1 MGSQHWALPR
11 VTSPRKMLLLMMI
24 QPLLL
29 MGCCEGMFSDDY
41 DPSDIPP
48 DQAGYSYPVP
58 ADPLELPSMEV
69 EYDDYDPNGV
79 PADQAAPAISGYLS
93 PLPPPEYD
101 DPPSYYDDYDPNDV
115 PEDQAAP
122 APDTGYSYPVPDNPL
137 VLRRRGKTLSSSSA
151 RRMSDK
157 MMMKKKMTMKKER
170 RPKELMM
177 KNKMMHESMG
187 MEEERMTHHRK
198 SSSSGMSRQG
208 RRFRPSPSVSMS
220 DNVRNAKRRGR
231 QIMSVSEWLHRG

>member
-1 MGSQHWALPR
+1 MQ
-11 VTSPRKMLLLMMI
+11 
-24 QPLLL
+24 
-29 MGCCEGMFSDDY
+29 
-41 DPSDIPP
+41 
-48 DQAGYSYPVP
+48 
-58 ADPLELPSMEV
+58 
-69 EYDDYDPNGV
+69 
-79 PADQAAPAISGYLS
+79 
-93 PLPPPEYD
+93 
-101 DPPSYYDDYDPNDV
+101 DPPLYYDDYDPNDV

-122 APDTGYSYPVPDNPL
+122 APAPETGYSYPVPDNPL

-151 RRMSDK
+151 RRVSDK
-157 MMMKKKMTMKKER
+157 MMMMKKMTMKKER

-198 SSSSGMSRQG
+198 SSSSGSIIFILILYILDIETLALFSVSRQG

-231 QIMSVSEWLHRG
+231 QIMSVSEWLHRGGSSSVCQKLHLFM

>member
-1 MGSQHWALPR
+1 MFFSFYHHFH
-11 VTSPRKMLLLMMI
+11 TSHCML
-24 QPLLL
+24 Q
-29 MGCCEGMFSDDY
+29 
-41 DPSDIPP
+41 
-48 DQAGYSYPVP
+48 
-58 ADPLELPSMEV
+58 
-69 EYDDYDPNGV
+69 
-79 PADQAAPAISGYLS
+79 
-93 PLPPPEYD
+93 

-122 APDTGYSYPVPDNPL
+122 APETGYSYPVPDNPL
-137 VLRRRGKTLSSSSA
+137 VLRRRGKALSSSSA

-157 MMMKKKMTMKKER
+157 MMMMKKMTMTMKKER
-170 RPKELMM
+170 RQKELMM

-187 MEEERMTHHRK
+187 MEKERMTHHKK
-198 SSSSGMSRQG
+198 SSSSGSIIFILILYIFYITAVETHALFSVSRQG

>member
-11 VTSPRKMLLLMMI
+11 VTSPRKMLLLMLMI
-24 QPLLL
+24 QALLL

-58 ADPLELPSMEV
+58 ANPLELPSMEV
-69 EYDDYDPNGV
+69 E
-79 PADQAAPAISGYLS
+79 
-93 PLPPPEYD
+93 
-101 DPPSYYDDYDPNDV
+101 YDDYDPNDV

-151 RRMSDK
+151 RRMADK
-157 MMMKKKMTMKKER
+157 MMMMKKMTMKKER

-187 MEEERMTHHRK
+187 MEEERMTHHKK

>member
-1 MGSQHWALPR
+1 MGRNCSI
-11 VTSPRKMLLLMMI
+11 TSMNIKTFTSNVLFL
-24 QPLLL
+24 QP
-29 MGCCEGMFSDDY
+29 
-41 DPSDIPP
+41 
-48 DQAGYSYPVP
+48 
-58 ADPLELPSMEV
+58 PLWHFTL
-69 EYDDYDPNGV
+69 
-79 PADQAAPAISGYLS
+79 Q
-93 PLPPPEYD
+93 

-157 MMMKKKMTMKKER
+157 MMMMKMTMKKER

-198 SSSSGMSRQG
+198 SSSSGSIIFILILYILDIETLALFSVSRQG

-231 QIMSVSEWLHRG
+231 QIMSVSEWLHRGWSSSVCARNYLCNLFCLFI